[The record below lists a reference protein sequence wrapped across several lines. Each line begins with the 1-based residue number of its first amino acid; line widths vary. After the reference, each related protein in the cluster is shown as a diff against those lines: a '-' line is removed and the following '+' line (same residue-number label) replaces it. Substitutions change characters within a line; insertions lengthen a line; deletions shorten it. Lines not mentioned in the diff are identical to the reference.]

1 MEIDKNNSFT
11 TETEDSI
18 QIMDILY
25 MCLARWRWFVLSL
38 ALTLGMAV
46 IYILRTPPI
55 YTRTA
60 TVLIKKDSKGKTAS
74 DIADFSEMGFFQSNV
89 NINNELITFQSPSLM
104 SEVVKRL
111 KLDMNYYRPGRFHRD
126 VVYGQTLPATASIC
140 ELPEGMSA
148 SFTLQI
154 EPDMTVTLS
163 DFMLDDEEFDDKA
176 QGRMLDSISTPIG
189 KVVIMPTANYKAG
202 ESHTLYISRAKS
214 LYGTVKHYLDH
225 LSTALENE
233 KSSIISLKM
242 TDKSIQR
249 AEDILN
255 TLIQVYNEN
264 WVKDKN
270 QVAVSTSQFID
281 ERLSIIEQELGNVD
295 NDISSYKSEHLLP
308 DITAASS
315 MYMAKSSKTDAEMTT
330 LNNQVYMTRYIREYL
345 ADKRHNNELLPA
357 NSGTGNPS
365 IESQIV
371 QYNQMLLERNGIVS
385 NSSPQ
390 NPIVINMDE
399 QLASLRDVIVRSLDN
414 QIELLNG
421 QIANLEQ
428 IEKKTTTQIAASPSQ
443 AKYLLSVERQ
453 QKVKEALYLF
463 LLQRREENEL
473 SRAFTAYN
481 SRVITPPNGSPIPT
495 APVRS
500 KILMIALLIGL
511 MIPVGIVYLMEILN
525 TRIRGRK
532 DLESCTIPFIGEIPL
547 HAARR
552 RHGLQ
557 RFIKQKSENNSHQ
570 VVVKPG
576 SRDIINEAF
585 RVLRTNMEFMIEPG
599 GRSNVIVVTSFNP
612 GSGKSFITINM
623 AVSLAIKEKRVLVID
638 GDLRHGSSSA
648 YINSPSTGL
657 SDYLSGRVDNL
668 DKIIVPSK
676 RFPYLHVLPVGT
688 FPPNPTELLFSPR
701 LKQLIETM
709 RGQYDYVLIDCPP
722 IELVA
727 DTQIIEKLADR
738 TIFVVRA
745 GLLERSML
753 PNLQNLYNEKKFKN
767 MSLILNGTV
776 GSGSYYGYRYG
787 YRYGYHYGYGT
798 SYHYGLNKKEKKE

>member
-1 MEIDKNNSFT
+1 METAKNNTVT
-11 TETEDSI
+11 TPAEDSI

-25 MCLARWRWFVLSL
+25 LCLARWRWFVLSL
-38 ALTLGMAV
+38 VLSLGVAI

-60 TVLIKKDSKGKTAS
+60 TVMIKEDGKGKAAS
-74 DIADFSEMGFFQSNV
+74 DIAGFSELGIFQSNI
-89 NINNELITFQSPSLM
+89 NINNELIAFQSPAVM

-126 VVYGQTLPATASIC
+126 VVYGRTLPATASLC
-140 ELPEGMSA
+140 ELPDEMSA
-148 SFTLQI
+148 GFTLQI
-154 EPDMTVTLS
+154 GPDQTVTLS
-163 DFMLDDEEFDDKA
+163 DFVLNGQEFDDKV
-176 QGRMLDSISTPIG
+176 QGRMLDSISTPAG
-189 KVVIMPTANYKAG
+189 KVVIAPTTNYKAG
-202 ESHTLYISRAKS
+202 ESYTLHVTRANQ
-214 LYGTVKHYLDH
+214 YGTVKNYLAH
-225 LSTALENE
+225 LVTALKDA
-233 KSSIISLKM
+233 KSSIISLTI

-249 AEDILN
+249 AEEILN

-270 QVAVSTSQFID
+270 QIAVSTSRFID
-281 ERLSIIEQELGNVD
+281 ERLGIIERELGNVD

-308 DITAASS
+308 DVTAASS
-315 MYMAKSSKTDAEMTT
+315 MYMAKSSQTDAEMTT
-330 LNNQVYMTRYIREYL
+330 LNNQVYMTRFIREYL
-345 ADKRHNNELLPA
+345 ADNRHNDELLPA
-357 NSGTGNPS
+357 NSGTGNSS
-365 IESQIV
+365 IEAQIS
-371 QYNQMLLERNGIVS
+371 QYNQLLLERNSIVS

-399 QLASLRDVIVRSLDN
+399 QLASLRDVMIRSLDS

-421 QIANLEQ
+421 QIANLEK
-428 IEKKTTTQIAASPSQ
+428 IEKKTTSQIAASPSQ

-463 LLQRREENEL
+463 LLQKREENEL

-481 SRVITPPNGSPIPT
+481 TRVISSPDGSPAPT
-495 APVRS
+495 APVRN
-500 KILMIALLIGL
+500 KILLIGL
-511 MIPVGIVYLMEILN
+511 LIGLLIPVGIIVLMESLN

-547 HAARR
+547 HATRR

-557 RFIKQKSENNSHQ
+557 RFKKEKSENHGHM

-585 RVLRTNMEFMIEPG
+585 RVLRTNLEFMIEPG
-599 GRSNVIVVTSFNP
+599 SRSNVIVVTSFNP
-612 GSGKSFITINM
+612 GSGKSFITVNM

-648 YINSPSTGL
+648 YVGSPSTGL
-657 SDYLSGRVDNL
+657 SDYLSGRADNL
-668 DKIIVPSK
+668 DKIIVTSSK
-676 RFPYLHVLPVGT
+676 FPHLHVLPVGT

-701 LKQLIETM
+701 LKQIIETV
-709 RGQYDYVLIDCPP
+709 RDRYDYVLIDCPP

-727 DTQIIEKLADR
+727 DTQIIEKLANR

-745 GLLERSML
+745 GLLERAML
-753 PNLQNLYNEKKFKN
+753 PDLQNLYNEKKFKN
-767 MSLILNGTV
+767 MSMILNGTQS
-776 GSGSYYGYRYG
+776 SGSRYAYRYG
-787 YRYGYHYGYGT
+787 YRYAYHYGYGGG
-798 SYHYGLNKKEKKE
+798 YHYGSDKKEKEE